1 MNTTSPSSHVVAGFT
16 ALVAVAGIAAIWAGV
31 SLALRGPCGWMA
43 LVAAIDAALLL
54 RLAGLAAGRYRA
66 GVAVTT
72 TVLSILAGIFVVGS
86 VNIGVG
92 FAILPHQALWL
103 TGPQLAWTWWQL
115 NTGAWEVLLAVLAL
129 PLAWKLAR

>member
-1 MNTTSPSSHVVAGFT
+1 MLAAFT
-16 ALVAVAGIAAIWAGV
+16 ALVAIAGVAAIWAGV

-54 RLAGLAAGRYRA
+54 RLAGLPGGRHRA
-66 GVAVTT
+66 GVAVAATA
-72 TVLSILAGIFVVGS
+72 LSILAGIFVVGS

-92 FAILPHQALWL
+92 FATLPHQALWL
-103 TGPQLAWTWWQL
+103 TGPQLAWTWWQF
-115 NTGAWEVLLAVLAL
+115 NTGLWELLLAVLAL